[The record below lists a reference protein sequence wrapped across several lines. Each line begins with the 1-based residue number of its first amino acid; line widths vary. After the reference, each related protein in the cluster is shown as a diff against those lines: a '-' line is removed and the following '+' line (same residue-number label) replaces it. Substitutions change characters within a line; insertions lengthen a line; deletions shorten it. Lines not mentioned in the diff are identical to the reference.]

1 MKKVLTQIS
10 FAFSAGAAGGLANAI
25 TVWLFGALGITAAA
39 GVQIAPALTPPFL
52 YQRIVW
58 GGIWGMLLLIPLFI
72 KRPALRV
79 SALCIPPTL
88 VQLFIVFPFM
98 LHRGMMGLELGAATP
113 IFVVLFNLVW
123 AAKAWYWHRIL
134 RESA

>member
-1 MKKVLTQIS
+1 MKKALTQIS

-58 GGIWGMLLLIPLFI
+58 GGIWGMLLLIPLFL
-72 KRPALRV
+72 KTGALRV
-79 SALCIPPTL
+79 AALCIPPTL
-88 VQLFIVFPFM
+88 VQLFVVFPFI

-113 IFVVLFNLVW
+113 LFVILFNLVW
-123 AAKAWYWHRIL
+123 AVKAWYWYALL
-134 RESA
+134 RTND